1 MSTGHEKNGH
11 IFYKPCYV
19 FRGARNVVGVR
30 RPRNA
35 RRAVS
40 IIDSCVDFGAE
51 NEEVDFI

>member
-1 MSTGHEKNGH
+1 MKKNDH

-40 IIDSCVDFGAE
+40 IIDSSVDCGPK
-51 NEEVDFI
+51 NEEVVFI